1 MNEPL
6 PPSQHRRAQSGDLAE
21 GDINLSPL
29 RRAWQAEHV
38 GGKTRALL
46 DADSEVFLHQSLSTP
61 CLDALESCEGIWL
74 EDVEGRRF
82 MDFHGNSVHQVGYGH
97 PRVIEAVKR
106 ALDTLPFS
114 PRRFTNGAAIGLA
127 TKLASLAPDPLGKVL
142 FAPGGTLAIGMALK
156 LARAVTGRHKTISL
170 WDSFHGASLDAIS
183 IGGESVFRR
192 NIGPLL
198 PGTEHAPPCD
208 PRHCSYGCGGV
219 CNLRCAEYLDYV
231 LGKEEDVGAVIIET
245 IRSTDVRIPPP
256 EYYRVVRDACDRH
269 GALLILDEV
278 PICLGRTGR
287 MFAFEHY
294 GIVPDM
300 VVLGK
305 GLGGGVFPLAALIA
319 RREFDVVADR
329 ALGHYTHE
337 KSSVGC
343 AAGLATLEVI
353 EDERLLERS
362 QALGARALE
371 RMHALEQKHPLIA
384 ETRGIGLLLAIE
396 LERNGAP
403 ARHQAERVMYHCLA
417 HGLSFKIGQ
426 GNVVTLSPP
435 LIIAPEELDRALD
448 IVDGALLAAEAS

>member
-1 MNEPL
+1 
-6 PPSQHRRAQSGDLAE
+6 
-21 GDINLSPL
+21 
-29 RRAWQAEHV
+29 
-38 GGKTRALL
+38 
-46 DADSEVFLHQSLSTP
+46 
-61 CLDALESCEGIWL
+61 
-74 EDVEGRRF
+74 
-82 MDFHGNSVHQVGYGH
+82 
-97 PRVIEAVKR
+97 
-106 ALDTLPFS
+106 
-114 PRRFTNGAAIGLA
+114 
-127 TKLASLAPDPLGKVL
+127 
-142 FAPGGTLAIGMALK
+142 MALK
-156 LARAVTGRHKTISL
+156 LARAVTGRHKTLSL

-183 IGGESVFRR
+183 IGGESIFRR
-192 NIGPLL
+192 DIGPLL

-208 PRHCSYGCGGV
+208 ARHCGYGCGGT

-231 LGKEEDVGAVIIET
+231 LSKEEDIGAVIIET
-245 IRSTDVRIPPP
+245 IRSTDVGIPPP
-256 EYYRVVRDACDRH
+256 EYYRIVRDACDRH

-353 EDERLLERS
+353 ENERLLERS
-362 QALGARALE
+362 RTLGARALE
-371 RMHALEQKHPLIA
+371 RLRALERRHPLVA
-384 ETRGIGLLLAIE
+384 AVRGIGLLLAIE
-396 LERNGAP
+396 LERNGTP
-403 ARHQAERVMYHCLA
+403 ARDEAERVMYHGLS

-435 LIIAPEELDRALD
+435 LVIAPEDLDRALD
-448 IVDGALLAAEAS
+448 IVDAALLAVEAPGSA